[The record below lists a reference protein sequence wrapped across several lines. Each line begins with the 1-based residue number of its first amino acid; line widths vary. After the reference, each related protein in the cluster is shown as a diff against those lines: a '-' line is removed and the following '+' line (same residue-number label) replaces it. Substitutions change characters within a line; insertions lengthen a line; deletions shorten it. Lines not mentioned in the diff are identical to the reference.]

1 MVQPALTPG
10 TQGGTPYLLANL
22 EKIGLQW
29 SDSGQNWIMSFAITD
44 DHEEQF
50 TLEEKYAPVDNRITI
65 YDVRELLRPY
75 FNLSD
80 HPGLTGFDSLGL
92 KSLTDT
98 RRVQFSITLFGS
110 MRQFCG
116 TYHVAYS
123 NAPSDYLHAGTGNN
137 GIGSRFLTRGNLK
150 KISAA
155 QPCSVSF
162 FGHGETLK
170 VKILHYVNG
179 VPFLTKLPDV
189 TSEDSGNMQT
199 YNFTLEG
206 LAEVAEMNVDDII
219 YVDLQLFL
227 NSTPQDSVRFMHEP
241 LQRPNE
247 RLFAF
252 IGAMGEPEFMVF
264 KGAEKRE
271 AEFEGVFLMEHN
283 HYRKADTDLR
293 CMHTCFTG
301 PLSEEERELVWDM
314 AVSPWV
320 YVIENGRLREVT
332 ITEVEL
338 NDSLPHREPIGYNIK
353 FRYTAELEQRTF
365 NRKQNVP
372 HTGVFDKTF
381 DNTFD

>member
-10 TQGGTPYLLANL
+10 TQGGTPCLLANL
-22 EKIGLQW
+22 DKIGLQW
-29 SDSGQNWIMSFAITD
+29 TDSEQDWMLTFTITD

-50 TLEEKYAPVDNRITI
+50 SMEEKYAPVDNRITI
-65 YDVRELLRPY
+65 HDVRELLRPY

-123 NAPSDYLHAGTGNN
+123 NAPSDFLHVGTGNN

-150 KISAA
+150 NVSAA

-179 VPFLTKLPDV
+179 TPFLTKLPDV

-199 YNFTLEG
+199 YNFTLQG
-206 LAEVAEMNVDDII
+206 LAELADIDEDDII
-219 YVDLQLFL
+219 
-227 NSTPQDSVRFMHEP
+227 
-241 LQRPNE
+241 
-247 RLFAF
+247 
-252 IGAMGEPEFMVF
+252 
-264 KGAEKRE
+264 
-271 AEFEGVFLMEHN
+271 
-283 HYRKADTDLR
+283 
-293 CMHTCFTG
+293 
-301 PLSEEERELVWDM
+301 WD
-314 AVSPWV
+314 
-320 YVIENGRLREVT
+320 
-332 ITEVEL
+332 
-338 NDSLPHREPIGYNIK
+338 
-353 FRYTAELEQRTF
+353 
-365 NRKQNVP
+365 
-372 HTGVFDKTF
+372 
-381 DNTFD
+381 